1 MAKQF
6 IQIVKDDSVLLS
18 FQTDQK
24 DISELVGKI
33 KAFTNN
39 VFISEDIKIT
49 VTQESHGNII
59 KKELV

>member
-1 MAKQF
+1 MATQYV
-6 IQIVKDDSVLLS
+6 QVVRDNSVLLS
-18 FQTDQK
+18 FQTEQE

-33 KAFTNN
+33 RAFANN
-39 VFISEDIKIT
+39 VFISEDVKIT

>member
-1 MAKQF
+1 MA
-6 IQIVKDDSVLLS
+6 IQYVQVVRDNSVLLS
-18 FQTDQK
+18 FQTEQE

-33 KAFTNN
+33 RAFANN
-39 VFISEDIKIT
+39 VFISEDVKIT